1 MLQLI
6 AVISKYAL
14 ICVAT
19 LSFCVG
25 LKFRKRHRELSHL
38 YIYALASASQS
49 IIYTFLFASKK
60 AISINISIHIFLT
73 IELSCIFFFFY
84 KTDILTRI
92 VKEYLLFM
100 FLLCICFYVSFILK
114 SNLLIRNVIS
124 IYYKES
130 LIVLIPCFIYL
141 FQLFLK
147 PPILNLLEEPSF
159 WFNAG
164 LLIYFVLTFPI
175 FFMISYFIK
184 TSMSFLL
191 DIVNYIG
198 YILIFSFLIRAY
210 LCRPKITI

>member
-6 AVISKYAL
+6 ADISKYAL
-14 ICVAT
+14 ICVAL

-38 YIYALASASQS
+38 YIYALASACQS
-49 IIYTFLFASKK
+49 IIYIFLSASKK
-60 AISINISIHIFLT
+60 TIPINISIHIFLI

-84 KTDILTRI
+84 KTDILTKI
-92 VKEYLLFM
+92 VKIYLLFM
-100 FLLCICFYVSFILK
+100 FLLCIFFYVYFIFN
-114 SNLLIRNVIS
+114 SNLLNRNVIN

-175 FFMISYFIK
+175 FLMVNYFIK
-184 TSMSFLL
+184 TSMSLL
-191 DIVNYIG
+191 LGIVNYIG
-198 YILIFSFLIRAY
+198 YILIFSFLIKAY
-210 LCRPKITI
+210 LCKPKTTI